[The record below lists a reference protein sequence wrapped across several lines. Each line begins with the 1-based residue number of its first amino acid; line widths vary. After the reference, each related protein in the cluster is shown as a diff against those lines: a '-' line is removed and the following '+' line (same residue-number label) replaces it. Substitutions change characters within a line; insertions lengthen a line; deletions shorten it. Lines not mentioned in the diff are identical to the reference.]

1 MAWWIASGSAG
12 GSLTTAG
19 AAPTWVT
26 SIPATVVPRWP
37 AEVALTVPAVS
48 SGINHTGTDTTR
60 PSTLGFRDHFLSRR
74 SCPAGSTRRTCS
86 PPWAPGRS
94 SGILLVIFCECGIL
108 LGFFLPGDTLLF
120 ISGLFI
126 ATGAIDINLWLFI
139 LLVSLAAFV
148 GNMVGYGI
156 GYKVGPPIFSRP
168 NAKFLKHEYIEKSE
182 VFFAKYGKPAVVLA
196 RFVPVVRTIATV
208 MAGASKMNLKI
219 YTLYS
224 AIGGVLWVGVVTIA
238 GYYLGQIDF
247 IAKNVDLIVVAAV
260 IIVVSFSA
268 VPAIAHWMQKRR
280 AAGPAKPAGE
290 VAE

>member
-1 MAWWIASGSAG
+1 MNPFY
-12 GSLTTAG
+12 L
-19 AAPTWVT
+19 
-26 SIPATVVPRWP
+26 
-37 AEVALTVPAVS
+37 ALLP
-48 SGINHTGTDTTR
+48 GWLD
-60 PSTLGFRDHFLSRR
+60 
-74 SCPAGSTRRTCS
+74 PAGLINSMGS
-86 PPWAPGRS
+86 WAVLGV
-94 SGILLVIFCECGIL
+94 LLIIFCECGIL

-120 ISGLFI
+120 ISGLLI
-126 ATGAIDINLWLFI
+126 ATSKLNINLGLFI
-139 LLVSLAAFV
+139 LLVSLAAFI

-196 RFVPVVRTIATV
+196 RFVPIVRTIATV

-224 AIGGVLWVGVVTIA
+224 AIGGVLWVGAVTIA
-238 GYYLGQIDF
+238 GYYLGQIDV

-260 IIVVSFSA
+260 VIVVSFSA

-280 AAGPAKPAGE
+280 AGGQAKPAGE

>member
-1 MAWWIASGSAG
+1 MTLSYSALLPGWLDPASLINSMGS
-12 GSLTTAG
+12 
-19 AAPTWVT
+19 W
-26 SIPATVVPRWP
+26 
-37 AEVALTVPAVS
+37 AV
-48 SGINHTGTDTTR
+48 
-60 PSTLGFRDHFLSRR
+60 LGV
-74 SCPAGSTRRTCS
+74 
-86 PPWAPGRS
+86 
-94 SGILLVIFCECGIL
+94 LLIIFCECGIL

-120 ISGLFI
+120 ISGLLI
-126 ATGAIDINLWLFI
+126 AADKLNINLGVFI

-156 GYKVGPPIFSRP
+156 GYKVGPPVFSRP

-196 RFVPVVRTIATV
+196 RFVPIVRTIATV
-208 MAGASKMNLKI
+208 MAGASRMNLKI

-224 AIGGVLWVGVVTIA
+224 AIGGVLWVGIVTIA

-247 IAKNVDLIVVAAV
+247 IAKNVDLIVIAAV

-268 VPAIAHWMQKRR
+268 VPAIAHWVQKRR
-280 AAGPAKPAGE
+280 AAKPAGE

>member
-1 MAWWIASGSAG
+1 MTLSYSALLPGWLDPASLINSMGS
-12 GSLTTAG
+12 
-19 AAPTWVT
+19 W
-26 SIPATVVPRWP
+26 
-37 AEVALTVPAVS
+37 AV
-48 SGINHTGTDTTR
+48 
-60 PSTLGFRDHFLSRR
+60 LGV
-74 SCPAGSTRRTCS
+74 
-86 PPWAPGRS
+86 
-94 SGILLVIFCECGIL
+94 LLIIFCECGIL

-120 ISGLFI
+120 ISGLLI
-126 ATGAIDINLWLFI
+126 AADKLNINLGVFI

-156 GYKVGPPIFSRP
+156 GYKVGPPVFSRP

-196 RFVPVVRTIATV
+196 RFVPIVRTIATV
-208 MAGASKMNLKI
+208 MAGASRMNLRI

-224 AIGGVLWVGVVTIA
+224 AIGGVLWVGIVTIA

-247 IAKNVDLIVVAAV
+247 IAKNVDLIVIAAV

-268 VPAIAHWMQKRR
+268 VPAIAHWVQKRR
-280 AAGPAKPAGE
+280 AAKPARPAGE